1 MKKLY
6 SIVGMW
12 IVSAFCLL
20 SAQSRV
26 YSSVENVHSHNDYL
40 QNVPFYTAYSTRCAS
55 IEADV
60 FLVDGEL
67 YVAHKEN
74 EINKARKL
82 RNLYLNPIR
91 EQFEMNGGSGY
102 PNGKSFQLLIDLK
115 TDYKE
120 TMKVLEQQLLEY
132 RDCFDV
138 KKNPLAVRVVVS
150 GFLPS
155 PEEFSN
161 YADFIFFD
169 GRPRFIYTPEQ
180 SLCIPMMSTSFRTL
194 TQWNGLGRMVETD
207 YNKVKA
213 FIDKAHAEGKAAR
226 FWGCPDTKTAW
237 NTFMKLGLDYL
248 NTDHPAL
255 LDDFLKRY
263 PKNFY
268 TSRGKFHEIYQP
280 TYKNDGSKKMP
291 KNVIVLISDGGAGQ
305 GQMWA
310 AATANGGKLNL
321 MQMKNIGLLKTN
333 PTNDYTTDSAG
344 AGTALATGQKTR
356 NRRIG
361 TDSLGNKIQ
370 NITEALAA
378 KGVQTGIISNDGITG
393 ATPSAYYAH
402 QPERDMGQEI
412 AEDLLTSPADLV
424 IAAPV
429 EAFAANDSLLTKQL
443 REKNI
448 AVCNQLPQLSQVPL
462 NQRVICLQGDDYGK
476 NFRVI
481 EESFNTVIT
490 RLSAGKKGFF
500 TMIEGAKVDKGGHA
514 NDLYTVVDEYLSFDR
529 LVGKALEYAD
539 QNGETLILVLSDHE
553 TGGLTLLDGDYKTG
567 TVTGNFFTND
577 HTGIPTLLYAYGPCS
592 QYFCGFAENSSLF
605 DKILGFYK

>member
-40 QNVPFYTAYSTRCAS
+40 QNVPFYTAYSARCAS

-180 SLCIPMMSTSFRTL
+180 SLRIPMMSTSFRTL

-263 PKNFY
+263 PKNFIPARE
-268 TSRGKFHEIYQP
+268 SFMRFINP
-280 TYKNDGSKKMP
+280 PIKM
-291 KNVIVLISDGGAGQ
+291 
-305 GQMWA
+305 
-310 AATANGGKLNL
+310 
-321 MQMKNIGLLKTN
+321 
-333 PTNDYTTDSAG
+333 
-344 AGTALATGQKTR
+344 
-356 NRRIG
+356 
-361 TDSLGNKIQ
+361 
-370 NITEALAA
+370 TEAR
-378 KGVQTGIISNDGITG
+378 K
-393 ATPSAYYAH
+393 
-402 QPERDMGQEI
+402 
-412 AEDLLTSPADLV
+412 
-424 IAAPV
+424 
-429 EAFAANDSLLTKQL
+429 
-443 REKNI
+443 
-448 AVCNQLPQLSQVPL
+448 
-462 NQRVICLQGDDYGK
+462 CL
-476 NFRVI
+476 I
-481 EESFNTVIT
+481 MS
-490 RLSAGKKGFF
+490 
-500 TMIEGAKVDKGGHA
+500 
-514 NDLYTVVDEYLSFDR
+514 
-529 LVGKALEYAD
+529 
-539 QNGETLILVLSDHE
+539 
-553 TGGLTLLDGDYKTG
+553 
-567 TVTGNFFTND
+567 
-577 HTGIPTLLYAYGPCS
+577 
-592 QYFCGFAENSSLF
+592 
-605 DKILGFYK
+605 

>member
-180 SLCIPMMSTSFRTL
+180 SLRIPMMSTSFRTL

-207 YNKVKA
+207 YN
-213 FIDKAHAEGKAAR
+213 
-226 FWGCPDTKTAW
+226 
-237 NTFMKLGLDYL
+237 L
-248 NTDHPAL
+248 
-255 LDDFLKRY
+255 
-263 PKNFY
+263 
-268 TSRGKFHEIYQP
+268 S
-280 TYKNDGSKKMP
+280 
-291 KNVIVLISDGGAGQ
+291 LIH
-305 GQMWA
+305 
-310 AATANGGKLNL
+310 
-321 MQMKNIGLLKTN
+321 I
-333 PTNDYTTDSAG
+333 
-344 AGTALATGQKTR
+344 
-356 NRRIG
+356 
-361 TDSLGNKIQ
+361 
-370 NITEALAA
+370 
-378 KGVQTGIISNDGITG
+378 
-393 ATPSAYYAH
+393 
-402 QPERDMGQEI
+402 
-412 AEDLLTSPADLV
+412 
-424 IAAPV
+424 
-429 EAFAANDSLLTKQL
+429 
-443 REKNI
+443 
-448 AVCNQLPQLSQVPL
+448 
-462 NQRVICLQGDDYGK
+462 
-476 NFRVI
+476 
-481 EESFNTVIT
+481 
-490 RLSAGKKGFF
+490 
-500 TMIEGAKVDKGGHA
+500 
-514 NDLYTVVDEYLSFDR
+514 
-529 LVGKALEYAD
+529 
-539 QNGETLILVLSDHE
+539 
-553 TGGLTLLDGDYKTG
+553 
-567 TVTGNFFTND
+567 
-577 HTGIPTLLYAYGPCS
+577 
-592 QYFCGFAENSSLF
+592 
-605 DKILGFYK
+605 